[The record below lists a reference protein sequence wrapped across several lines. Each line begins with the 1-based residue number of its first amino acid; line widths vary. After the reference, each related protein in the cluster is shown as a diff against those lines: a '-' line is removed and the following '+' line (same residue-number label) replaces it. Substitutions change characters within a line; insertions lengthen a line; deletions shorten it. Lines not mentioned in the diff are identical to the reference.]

1 MYCDGC
7 GAAIAGGQRF
17 CSKCGKTIGAVPAV
31 SRIATHLKTVSILWM
46 VVSVVAGL
54 LPGLFLVLGAD
65 VAASFMPP
73 DAPEFIP
80 RLLHVIGILLMAGG
94 ALGIF
99 TGWGLLGGQAWARI
113 TAIVLAFISLLHI
126 PFGTLLGAYTLWV
139 LLPGQSEAEY
149 RQLSLSGPVR

>member
-46 VVSVVAGL
+46 VVSVVFCMV
-54 LPGLFLVLGAD
+54 PGLFLVLGAD
-65 VAASFMPP
+65 FVASLMPL
-73 DAPEFIP
+73 DTPEFIP
-80 RLLHVIGILLMAGG
+80 RLFHGIGVLLIAIA

-99 TGWGLLGGQAWARI
+99 TGWGLLEGQAWARI
-113 TAIVLAFISLLHI
+113 TAIALAFISLLHI
-126 PFGTLLGAYTLWV
+126 PLGTVLGAYTLWV